1 MSKFAIA
8 AERLALNVSS
18 DNQEPS
24 FRAKARSA
32 AVEESPSSRPDDS
45 LSGRLRFL
53 DSLRSLGMTLTA
65 YDARRSRARSG
76 STPLYP

>member
-1 MSKFAIA
+1 MSI
-8 AERLALNVSS
+8 RR
-18 DNQEPS
+18 PS

-65 YDARRSRARSG
+65 YADLALGATRRHFVRDRRLLEKLDAAAS
-76 STPLYP
+76 